1 MALIELLIG
10 TDIDLF
16 AIVFHKFNWHQVF
29 RVSLKECTDQ
39 YMTEGKSMKNEDA
52 NKFMNYY
59 SKVL

>member
-52 NKFMNYY
+52 N
-59 SKVL
+59 